1 MKKLIL
7 GLLQLLTV
15 TVSAQITSATLTGS
29 VQVEGEVRSKI
40 TLVLIDKS
48 TNYFYT
54 TDVNKKGN
62 FEFTDL
68 QVGGPYELQI
78 TINDEKFIRKYSY
91 FKLGEN
97 EVPKIIVS
105 LKKRNHE

>member
-1 MKKLIL
+1 MKKLVL
-7 GLLQLLTV
+7 VLLLLTASV
-15 TVSAQITSATLTGS
+15 TAQVTSATMIGNI
-29 VQVEGEVRSKI
+29 QVEGQIQGKI
-40 TLVLIDKS
+40 ELKLIDKS